1 MSWNWT
7 ILIMDNMVVGLILH
21 FTRMSHS
28 AFDNDCAAATDDDDD
43 AQNQNIRV
51 FPNKYLK
58 QKQCAEI
65 EAYCQS
71 SNGARVKMKSGPSTM
86 KNRINMRI

>member
-1 MSWNWT
+1 
-7 ILIMDNMVVGLILH
+7 
-21 FTRMSHS
+21 MSHS
-28 AFDNDCAAATDDDDD
+28 AFDNDCAAADAAADDDD

-58 QKQCAEI
+58 QKQYAEI

-86 KNRINMRI
+86 KKKDKYEDLNSLLQC

>member
-1 MSWNWT
+1 
-7 ILIMDNMVVGLILH
+7 MVVGLILH

-28 AFDNDCAAATDDDDD
+28 AFDNDCAAADAAAAAAADDDDD
-43 AQNQNIRV
+43 DENQNIRV

-86 KNRINMRI
+86 IQMIKMRI

>member
-1 MSWNWT
+1 M
-7 ILIMDNMVVGLILH
+7 GLILH

-28 AFDNDCAAATDDDDD
+28 AFDNDCATADAAAADDDDD
-43 AQNQNIRV
+43 ENQNIRV